1 MILRPAFFVV
11 VCGTFCSTEQCSEDL
26 KGKVAWQKRDLLGS
40 ELAKERQRSQSPG
53 DPTLESE
60 MAKAVQESRV
70 LKAVVV
76 PLEEVHVCII
86 LYIYKESINALH
98 VTSVSFVSRR

>member
-1 MILRPAFFVV
+1 MVRCDLEACLVV
-11 VCGTFCSTEQCSEDL
+11 VYNTFCPTEQCSEDL

-53 DPTLESE
+53 DPTLDSE

-76 PLEEVHVCII
+76 PLEEVHVCG
-86 LYIYKESINALH
+86 
-98 VTSVSFVSRR
+98 RRLCITHNQYLLC

>member
-1 MILRPAFFVV
+1 MVGCVLEACLPCSSVW
-11 VCGTFCSTEQCSEDL
+11 TFCPTEQCSEDL

-76 PLEEVHVCII
+76 PLEEVHT
-86 LYIYKESINALH
+86 LYIAGGYVLH
-98 VTSVSFVSRR
+98 IASVPSVSRR